1 MSSSKASGQTT
12 VPQSMEAVAITQPGG
27 PDVLKPTTI
36 AVPQPGAGEILI
48 KVEAAGVNR
57 PDVLQRLGSYPP
69 PPGAPETPGLE
80 VAGIVVACRADS
92 SRWAIGDRVCALVTG
107 GGYAQYAC
115 AHESH
120 CLPVP
125 RGFSF
130 KQAAAL
136 PETFFTVWHNVFQ
149 RGGLKES
156 ESILIHGGTS
166 GIGTTA
172 IQLAKALCATVFAT
186 AGSTEKCRACLDL
199 GADCAINYRTEDF
212 VARVKQE
219 TAKRG
224 VNVILDMVGGSYI
237 SRNMDAAAADGRIV
251 QIAFLGGSKA
261 EVDFTRLMLK
271 RLTLTGSTLR
281 ARDTAFKAKLAAE
294 LFEHV
299 WPLLEA
305 GTVAPV
311 MHAEFPLSEAASA
324 HAMMEESKHI
334 GKIVLTTA

>member
-1 MSSSKASGQTT
+1 MPIEPTSPGTIPDTMTAIS
-12 VPQSMEAVAITQPGG
+12 ITQPGG
-27 PDVLKPTTI
+27 PEVLQPVSLPVPEAKPGEVLI
-36 AVPQPGAGEILI
+36 AV
-48 KVEAAGVNR
+48 KAAGVNR
-57 PDVLQRLGSYPP
+57 PDVLQRLGGYPP

-80 VAGIVVACRADS
+80 VSGIVVAIGEGADLWS
-92 SRWAIGDRVCALVTG
+92 LGDCVCALVTG
-107 GGYAQYAC
+107 GGYGEYVC

-120 CLPVP
+120 CLPLP
-125 RGFSF
+125 ENYSF
-130 KQAAAL
+130 EQAAAL

-149 RGGLKES
+149 RGGLRS
-156 ESILIHGGTS
+156 GESILIHGGTS

-172 IQLAKALCATVFAT
+172 IQLAKAFGARVFAT
-186 AGSTEKCRACLDL
+186 AGSDEKCQACLDL

-212 VARVKQE
+212 VARVKDQ
-219 TAKRG
+219 TQKRG

-281 ARDTAFKAKLAAE
+281 ARDTQFKAALTNE
-294 LFEHV
+294 LKEHV
-299 WPLLEA
+299 WPLLAA

-311 MHAEFPLSEAASA
+311 MHAQFPLSKAAAA
-324 HAMMEESKHI
+324 HAMMEESKHV
-334 GKIVLTTA
+334 GKIVLTV